1 MGAPK
6 NFYNAVDLEK
16 MGINNIEE
24 RILPDVS
31 ASDNGKVA
39 KVVEGKWNLGTD
51 NSMPGATGLTNGQF
65 LFAYNNTW
73 VVNPN
78 INAYDINKRVPG
90 TILTAITLPAG
101 STSVTFTDSRIDSDS
116 MIDVYTNTF
125 GVDPT
130 DISID
135 AANHS
140 VTVTFDEQPA
150 NVKVRLVVMFG

>member
-16 MGINNIEE
+16 MGINNIDE

-31 ASDNGKVA
+31 ASDNGKIA
-39 KVVEGKWNLGTD
+39 KVIEGKWNLGTD

-65 LFAYNNTW
+65 LFAYDNAW

-90 TILTAITLPAG
+90 TILTAITLSADTNFNRTLDFDYSFRSRLSHPNHFLTIKIHSSNRHQGAMTNG
-101 STSVTFTDSRIDSDS
+101 IALYFEFSV
-116 MIDVYTNTF
+116 N
-125 GVDPT
+125 
-130 DISID
+130 
-135 AANHS
+135 
-140 VTVTFDEQPA
+140 
-150 NVKVRLVVMFG
+150 